1 MVQAI
6 GLRAWLRVRAS
17 LPTCLRLS
25 FLFSKDV
32 YHLRRHI
39 LQSQVLRPPTHTSR
53 LSLIHFATPRY
64 YYGGLLEN
72 NGDPVNVLA
81 RAERAGEKGAA
92 PPERLVKITR
102 LKAAAANLAEC
113 MPVYLAASL
122 IAWLAGVR
130 PEHQNAYHIV
140 WLASRIA
147 YKWAYLQGKGML
159 RTMFFNM
166 SMIPTVTMLIHSGNM
181 LASQF

>member
-1 MVQAI
+1 MATTFVGTFSSI
-6 GLRAWLRVRAS
+6 KPFGL
-17 LPTCLRLS
+17 
-25 FLFSKDV
+25 
-32 YHLRRHI
+32 
-39 LQSQVLRPPTHTSR
+39 PPTPVV
-53 LSLIHFATPRY
+53 SLILTYSINLFATPRY

-72 NGDPVNVLA
+72 NGDPANVLA

-92 PPERLVKITR
+92 PPDRLVKITR
-102 LKAAAANLAEC
+102 SKAATANLAEC

-147 YKWAYLQGKGML
+147 YKWAYLQGKGTL

-166 SMIPTVTMLIHSGNM
+166 SMIPTVTMLIHGGNM